1 MNTIQRLT
9 SYFRH
14 SYTELLKVVW
24 PSKEEVTR
32 YGILIVVVSVIAAVF
47 FATLDTG
54 LNSGISAVLRQRNPG
69 TAAQSDVII
78 PEDSLQ
84 PIVEAEP
91 VADDVVNP
99 LNAPAAS
106 TTVSN

>member
-1 MNTIQRLT
+1 M
-9 SYFRH
+9 
-14 SYTELLKVVW
+14 
-24 PSKEEVTR
+24 
-32 YGILIVVVSVIAAVF
+32 
-47 FATLDTG
+47 
-54 LNSGISAVLRQRNPG
+54 SAVLSQRNPG
-69 TAAQSDVII
+69 TAAQTDVII